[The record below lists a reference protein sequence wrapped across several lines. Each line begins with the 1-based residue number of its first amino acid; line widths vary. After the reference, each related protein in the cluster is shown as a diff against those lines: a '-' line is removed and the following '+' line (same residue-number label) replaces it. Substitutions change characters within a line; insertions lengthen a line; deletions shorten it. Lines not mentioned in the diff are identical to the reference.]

1 MNSRTIYQLGLVALA
16 LAGNAGLNLL
26 MSADAE
32 PAARGGARAIMADLC
47 WLRAYEA
54 WRGQDEEHTE
64 SLIRR
69 TLAWD
74 PRPEI
79 FWINGARIIAHDFP
93 AWRAA
98 REPQAP
104 AAVQTEWR
112 ARAARAAIAL
122 LEEGLHRRGD
132 SPVLHGEIA
141 GHYWHGLGDYAQ
153 AAEHY
158 RRAAQLPG
166 APWHAARLHAEA
178 LLRLGRREEAR
189 DWLRA
194 LLPTLPADD
203 PAAQRGVVAGRLEQ
217 LERELRGQ

>member
-1 MNSRTIYQLGLVALA
+1 MLIALL
-16 LAGNAGLNLL
+16 LAGNAGLNRL
-26 MSADAE
+26 MPEESAGS
-32 PAARGGARAIMADLC
+32 ARGGVRAIAADIC
-47 WLRAYEA
+47 WLRTYEA
-54 WRGQDEEHTE
+54 WRGQDEARTE

-74 PRPEI
+74 PRTE
-79 FWINGARIIAHDFP
+79 FFRVNGARIMAHDFP
-93 AWRAA
+93 AWRAG
-98 REPQAP
+98 REPEAP
-104 AAVQTEWR
+104 AAVQAEWR

-122 LEEGLHRRGD
+122 LEEGLHHRGD

-141 GHYWHGLGDYAQ
+141 GHYWHGLGDFAQ

-158 RRAAQLPG
+158 RRAARLPG

-189 DWLRA
+189 EWLRA

-203 PAAQRGVVAGRLEQ
+203 PTAQRGVVEARLAE
-217 LERELRGQ
+217 LEREPRGQ

>member
-1 MNSRTIYQLGLVALA
+1 MALA
-16 LAGNAGLNLL
+16 LAGNAGLDHLRPE
-26 MSADAE
+26 DAAG
-32 PAARGGARAIMADLC
+32 AARGGGRAILADVC

-54 WRGQDEEHTE
+54 WRGRDEVRTE

-74 PRPEI
+74 PRPEV
-79 FWINGARIIAHDFP
+79 FWVNGARIIAHDFP

-104 AAVQTEWR
+104 AAAPAEWR
-112 ARAARAAIAL
+112 ARGARAAIAL
-122 LEEGLHRRGD
+122 LEDGLRHRGASPGLH
-132 SPVLHGEIA
+132 VEIA
-141 GHYWHGLGDYAQ
+141 GHYWHGLGDHAQ

-158 RRAAQLPG
+158 RRAAGLPG

-203 PAAQRGVVAGRLEQ
+203 PAAQRAVVAERLAL
-217 LERELRGQ
+217 LERERRGQ